1 MKKIPMRTCL
11 SCREKKPK
19 KELIRI
25 LLNEENGL
33 TADLTGKKN
42 GRGAYVCNSAT
53 CVDKLNVKSLSAAL
67 KSPVS
72 ERMIQEIKASLE
84 DSVKDKQCKQD

>member
-42 GRGAYVCNSAT
+42 GRGAYVCNSAS

>member
-1 MKKIPMRTCL
+1 MRTCL

-42 GRGAYVCNSAT
+42 GRGAYVCNSVT

>member
-42 GRGAYVCNSAT
+42 GRGAYVCNSVT

>member
-84 DSVKDKQCKQD
+84 DSVK

>member
-25 LLNEENGL
+25 LINEENGL